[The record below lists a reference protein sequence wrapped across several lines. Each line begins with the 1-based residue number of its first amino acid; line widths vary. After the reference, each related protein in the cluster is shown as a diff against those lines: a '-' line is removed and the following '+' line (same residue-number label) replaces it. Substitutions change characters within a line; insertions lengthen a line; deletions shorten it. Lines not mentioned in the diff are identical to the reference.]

1 MTSLWLLAGIEDLR
15 LEEKLVGLLEEEFL
29 SGLVAEA
36 IGLAAIDRADG
47 AVGLDL
53 LAQRKSHH
61 TLAVEFAFGG
71 GYGRKTHAEC
81 EDGSQSEE
89 LCGSRHCC
97 LPKGKSTGEP
107 SPAASP
113 ETGKGE

>member
-71 GYGRKTHAEC
+71 RGDTQGAQTERDRDSREQNLGHRTNHAALAKVRL
-81 EDGSQSEE
+81 SE
-89 LCGSRHCC
+89 
-97 LPKGKSTGEP
+97 P
-107 SPAASP
+107 
-113 ETGKGE
+113 